1 MSQYKVLQQSIQY
14 KKLKSES
21 HQNFSLQ
28 KFNNIPKN
36 HQVTQSQENNVVKSQ
51 EERSRDLRLHSS
63 HETGGLF
70 KF

>member
-1 MSQYKVLQQSIQY
+1 MLQQSIQFN
-14 KKLKSES
+14 KLKSES

-36 HQVTQSQENNVVKSQ
+36 HQVTQSQENNVKSQ
-51 EERSRDLRLHSS
+51 EERARDLRLHSS